1 MMIMILMTMIV
12 MEVIK
17 IGVVIMMINDDVDD
31 NDHSQTMN
39 AQITLHIS
47 MDGS

>member
-1 MMIMILMTMIV
+1 MTMIV

-17 IGVVIMMINDDVDD
+17 LGVVIMMINDDDD
-31 NDHSQTMN
+31 NDYSQTMN

-47 MDGS
+47 MHGS